1 MTKIPNQFHFVFGLK
16 EQIEEFHIL
25 YYLCL
30 RSCIDVNK
38 PERVFFYY
46 HYEPHGPWW
55 DLIKGELDLV
65 EVELEDFVVNNLG
78 YYAHHEGRFIQAM
91 QLNYAHQADFIRL
104 RVLEEHGGIYADM
117 DTLFV
122 KPYPTDLSNQEF
134 VIGTEGQLID
144 DDGSSYPSLCNALMM
159 AKPNSEFVSTWL
171 EHMYEV
177 FDGTWSKHS
186 CQAASK
192 LAEEFDKQQITVV
205 PQHFFFKHDFTAQG
219 IETLFR
225 GFDHD
230 TEEVYSMHL
239 WNHLWWDEKRTD
251 FSTFHQAMLTEDYI
265 REVDTT
271 YNVIARQY
279 LP

>member
-91 QLNYAHQADFIRL
+91 QLNYAHQADFIR
-104 RVLEEHGGIYADM
+104 
-117 DTLFV
+117 
-122 KPYPTDLSNQEF
+122 
-134 VIGTEGQLID
+134 
-144 DDGSSYPSLCNALMM
+144 
-159 AKPNSEFVSTWL
+159 
-171 EHMYEV
+171 
-177 FDGTWSKHS
+177 
-186 CQAASK
+186 
-192 LAEEFDKQQITVV
+192 EEFDKQQITVV